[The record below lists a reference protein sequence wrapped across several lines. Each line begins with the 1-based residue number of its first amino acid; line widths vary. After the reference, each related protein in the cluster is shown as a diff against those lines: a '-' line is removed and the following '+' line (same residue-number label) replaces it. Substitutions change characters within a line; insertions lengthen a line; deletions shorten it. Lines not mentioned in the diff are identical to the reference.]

1 MGLQGSRSGE
11 QAVGGGFGGREQT
24 QTGPTRLL
32 SGEIHA
38 LQTKNSEVQLGGAG
52 TIKATVCTLP
62 RGHGPRAQPG
72 RWVLLRALETSH
84 SAGTWRGRIRT
95 RGRPSLEVVR
105 YSLAASAD
113 GPASPGD
120 RRECFR
126 SSASLSPPAWLQPSW
141 GGAGGTAMGMHP
153 GGASL
158 PFPCLGWGR
167 VFLTPL
173 LPSLPKH
180 TKAVLNVEEM
190 MPSPLVFATHP
201 FPDTTCPHCG
211 TTNSPPAGAS
221 KFYAAASSGGQH
233 RYTGECGGGQVG
245 VTVHHTQGLPGRALL
260 RKPALG
266 LGC

>member
-1 MGLQGSRSGE
+1 MGLQGSRFGE

-38 LQTKNSEVQLGGAG
+38 LQTKNSEVQLGGAV

-126 SSASLSPPAWLQPSW
+126 SSASLSPLAWLQPSW
-141 GGAGGTAMGMHP
+141 GGGRNSNGHAPGWCFPPFSSLRMGEGLFDSFITLIAQAHQ
-153 GGASL
+153 GCA
-158 PFPCLGWGR
+158 
-167 VFLTPL
+167 
-173 LPSLPKH
+173 
-180 TKAVLNVEEM
+180 
-190 MPSPLVFATHP
+190 
-201 FPDTTCPHCG
+201 
-211 TTNSPPAGAS
+211 
-221 KFYAAASSGGQH
+221 
-233 RYTGECGGGQVG
+233 ECGGNDAVSSCFCHPP
-245 VTVHHTQGLPGRALL
+245 VPRHHLPPLWHHQQSTCRG
-260 RKPALG
+260 
-266 LGC
+266 